1 MLLTDLNDRQ
11 KEAVEY
17 NDGPLLILAGAGSGK
32 TRVLTTKIA
41 YVIEENLAS
50 KYEILAFT
58 FTNKAAGE
66 MKDRVA
72 NLLGEN
78 VDPLWIGT
86 FHSICVRILRRES
99 THLGRALNFTIYD
112 RADQIS
118 LLKEILKEKSIPQD
132 EVDNNSIL
140 SFISKHKSSRI
151 PIDYLTEE
159 DEIEGFYANMFN
171 AYQRKL
177 VQYNAFDFDD
187 LIMQTI
193 KLFQENE
200 KVLEEYSNRFKY
212 IYVDEYQDTNDA
224 QYELIRLLASK
235 HKNLTVV
242 GDSDQ
247 SIYGWRGANISNIN
261 SFQKDYKEAKV
272 IKLEQNYRSTQ
283 KILDCANAV
292 ITNNPNRLEKE
303 LWTDN
308 HEGEQVQFM
317 EYPSDANEAY
327 GVVHDI
333 SSILMGGHYEEKDIA
348 ILYRTNA
355 QSRTFEEQLI
365 KQGVP
370 YQIIGGLKFYD
381 RKEVK
386 DIIAYLRLIVNPQD
400 DISFRRIINTPRRG
414 IGDKTLEQL
423 EIVSAKK
430 DYSLL
435 DYLLQTNLEELTGAA
450 KIRFSEFKELYIELR
465 EFEGEN
471 LVEKVQ
477 FVLEH
482 SGYLDSLKDSGK
494 REDQTRI
501 ENLSAFVDSVAEYVI
516 DNPENSLE
524 EFLSEMALL
533 SDLDKEDGENGVS
546 LMTVHSAKGLEFDA
560 VYLTGLEEGLFP
572 HKNSESNEEFEEE
585 RRLCYVAITRAGRIL
600 KMSYARTRRQFGQ
613 VESKIPS
620 QFLEE
625 MEGHYQDRTRNKES
639 QPETNFRQSYSES
652 LSFMRSSLLK
662 SVQQSQEI
670 AEKNTNSFHLGDKVS
685 HKVFGT
691 GTIVEIREQEDGD
704 QLTISFEKTG
714 IKKINSSLAP
724 LEKM

>member
-1 MLLTDLNDRQ
+1 MLLDNLNDRQ
-11 KEAVEY
+11 REAVEY
-17 NDGPLLILAGAGSGK
+17 NNGPLLILAGAGSGK

-41 YVIEENLAS
+41 YVIEQKLAS
-50 KYEILAFT
+50 KFEILAFT

-72 NLLGEN
+72 DLLGEN

-99 THLGRALNFTIYD
+99 THIGRDLNFTIYD

-118 LLKEILKEKSIPQD
+118 LVKEILKDKNIPQD

-140 SFISKHKSSRI
+140 NFISRQKSSRI

-159 DEIEGFYANMFN
+159 DEMDGFYLEMFN
-171 AYQRKL
+171 AYQKKL
-177 VQYNAFDFDD
+177 VEYNAFDFDD

-200 KVLEEYSNRFKY
+200 QILQEYGERFKY

-224 QYELIRLLASK
+224 QYELIRLLASV
-235 HKNLTVV
+235 HRNLTVV

-261 SFQKDYKEAKV
+261 SFQEDYKDAKV

-283 KILDCANAV
+283 NILNCANAV
-292 ITNNPNRLEKE
+292 ISNNPDRLEKE

-308 HEGEQVQFM
+308 LEGEKIQYM
-317 EYPSDANEAY
+317 EFPSDANEAY
-327 GVVHDI
+327 GVVNDI
-333 SSILMGGHYEEKDIA
+333 SSILMGGHFSESDIA

-365 KQGVP
+365 KQGIP

-386 DIIAYLRLIVNPQD
+386 DIIAYLRIIVNPQD

-414 IGDKTLEQL
+414 IGEKTLEQL
-423 EIVSAKK
+423 EEVANQKGL
-430 DYSLL
+430 SLL
-435 DYLLQTNLEELTGAA
+435 DYLLQTELEDLTGVAA
-450 KIRFSEFKELYIELR
+450 TRFAEFKELYLELR
-465 EFEGEN
+465 DFEGEN

-477 FVLEH
+477 FILDH
-482 SGYLDSLKDSGK
+482 SGYLDALKESGK

-501 ENLSAFVDSVAEYVI
+501 ENLSAFVDSVADFVQQ
-516 DNPENSLE
+516 NPEHSLE
-524 EFLSEMALL
+524 EFLAEMALL
-533 SDLDKEDGENGVS
+533 SDVDKEDAEDGVS
-546 LMTVHSAKGLEFDA
+546 LMTVHSAKGLEFDV

-572 HKNSESNEEFEEE
+572 HKNSESDEEFEEE
-585 RRLCYVAITRAGRIL
+585 RRLCYVAITRAGKIL
-600 KMSYARTRRQFGQ
+600 KLSCALTRRQFGQ
-613 VESKIPS
+613 VENKMPS

-625 MEGHYQDRTRNKES
+625 MDGHYIDRTRRKENK
-639 QPETNFRQSYSES
+639 PETNFRQSYSES
-652 LSFMRSSLLK
+652 LSFMRSSVLE
-662 SVQQSQEI
+662 SVKRSNEI
-670 AEKNTNSFHLGDKVS
+670 VEKNGEDYSLGEKVS
-685 HKVFGT
+685 HKAFGT
-691 GTIVEIREQEDGD
+691 GTIVEIREQDDGD
-704 QLTISFEKTG
+704 QLTISFEKVG
-714 IKKINSSLAP
+714 IKKLNSSLAP
-724 LEKM
+724 LERI